1 MSVLGECLSLG
12 EHTQIISDS
21 KDEVEN

>member
-12 EHTQIISDS
+12 EQTQIISDS
-21 KDEVEN
+21 KEEVEN